1 MWTPA
6 GTTGKIIFWVMI
18 MDRFIPHSV
27 VTCDERLPWINHSYT
42 VLKAI
47 RKRKTLFRLYK
58 CTGNQLD
65 HDKYKHQWNTVVS
78 LLWSRKEDFFK
89 NLNPSNAK
97 DFWKAVKKLNSKS
110 TTIPTL
116 NNNGLSV
123 CTSQGKAK
131 LINDFFFGCFNR
143 QYPPLGSVPS
153 PLDYHSNLDPQE
165 FPESCFAQKTQFQ
178 IYL

>member
-1 MWTPA
+1 
-6 GTTGKIIFWVMI
+6 
-18 MDRFIPHSV
+18 MDRFIPHSM
-27 VTCDERLPWINHSYT
+27 VTCDERLPWINHT

-47 RKRKTLFRLYK
+47 HKRKTLFRLYK
-58 CTGNQLD
+58 RTGNQLD
-65 HDKYKHQWNTVVS
+65 HDKYKHQRNTVVS
-78 LLWSRKEDFFK
+78 LLRSRKEDFFK

-123 CTSQGKAK
+123 CTSQGKAE

-153 PLDYHSNLDPQE
+153 PLNYHSNLDPQE
-165 FPESCFAQKTQFQ
+165 FPEKLLCSEDT
-178 IYL
+178 ISDMLV